1 MQRSRWDIR
10 PLSEEQLDYAALDT
24 AFLPALYRKLGADLR
39 GKGLEKEVKRHF
51 VGLAEVAWQPR
62 TFDRL
67 GHRKL
72 PGYGQLSPEQK
83 ERIRRLYRWRF
94 EKAKEMDLACFM
106 LLPDPKLTALARLE
120 DPSLRILA
128 GPGLLSGE
136 SLKRFG
142 VEILESLQPQ

>member
-1 MQRSRWDIR
+1 M
-10 PLSEEQLDYAALDT
+10 DYAALDT
-24 AFLPALYRKLGADLR
+24 AHLSDLYRKLEAELR
-39 GKGLEKEVKRHF
+39 EKGLEKEAKRHF

-62 TFDRL
+62 TLDRL

-72 PGYGQLSPEQK
+72 PGYGPLSSEQR

-94 EKAKEMDLACFM
+94 EKAREIDLACFM

-120 DPSLRILA
+120 APSLRILA
-128 GPGLLSGE
+128 GPGLLSAE

-142 VEILESLQPQ
+142 VEILETLRSK

>member
-1 MQRSRWDIR
+1 
-10 PLSEEQLDYAALDT
+10 
-24 AFLPALYRKLGADLR
+24 
-39 GKGLEKEVKRHF
+39 
-51 VGLAEVAWQPR
+51 
-62 TFDRL
+62 
-67 GHRKL
+67 
-72 PGYGQLSPEQK
+72 
-83 ERIRRLYRWRF
+83 
-94 EKAKEMDLACFM
+94 MDLACFM

>member
-1 MQRSRWDIR
+1 
-10 PLSEEQLDYAALDT
+10 
-24 AFLPALYRKLGADLR
+24 
-39 GKGLEKEVKRHF
+39 
-51 VGLAEVAWQPR
+51 
-62 TFDRL
+62 
-67 GHRKL
+67 
-72 PGYGQLSPEQK
+72 
-83 ERIRRLYRWRF
+83 
-94 EKAKEMDLACFM
+94 M